1 MAALQQNGVD
11 ITVVEEI
18 DLELVTASFQAFST
32 LSGKTVVP
40 ITYQESTGVVQEV
53 SKESWE

>member
-18 DLELVTASFQAFST
+18 DLALVTASFQAFST
-32 LSGKTVVP
+32 LSAKTVVP

>member
-32 LSGKTVVP
+32 LPGKTVVS